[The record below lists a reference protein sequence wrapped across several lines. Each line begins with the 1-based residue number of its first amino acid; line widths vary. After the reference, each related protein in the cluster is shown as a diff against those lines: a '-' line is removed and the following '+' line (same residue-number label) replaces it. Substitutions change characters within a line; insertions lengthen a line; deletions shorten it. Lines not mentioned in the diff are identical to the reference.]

1 MQQAGFTDE
10 QIRARQNEL
19 LQRQISM
26 TRQALKEHFVLD
38 KIATQEKL
46 EVTPHDKDVEIAY
59 MAMQRGESPRK
70 VRARLEKTGLIENLE
85 AQILERKAV
94 DVVLE
99 KAVFQDVPGEAERK
113 NDVEAVELSVCGHE
127 VAPAP
132 QSAETDDA

>member
-19 LQRQISM
+19 LQHQIST

-70 VRARLEKTGLIENLE
+70 VRARLEKSGLIENLE

-94 DVVLE
+94 DIVLA
-99 KAVFQDVPGEAERK
+99 KAVFTDVPGESSRK
-113 NDVEAVELSVCGHE
+113 NDVEAVDLSVCGEE

-132 QSAETDDA
+132 QADETDVN